1 MLACCVCAYL
11 FVPLWAISN
20 RMPEIL
26 LHYIWQKHLWAGF
39 PQYTTDGSPIEIV
52 SVGQHNTH
60 AGADFSHAHIRI
72 NGQDWVGN
80 IEIHVHASDWY
91 KHHHHTNPAYD
102 STILHVVAHADK
114 DVINSRG
121 ERITQCELQYPHDK
135 DYLGMLF
142 SHVSLE
148 DIPCGQQLLETPT
161 LLTQGWKHIL
171 LEKRLECKR
180 QAIQQ
185 LLHITQQSWA
195 HAFYITLAHNFG
207 FHTNG
212 LPFEMLAIQTPLS
225 CLQKHRNSLFQI
237 TAILLG
243 QSGLLEQGASN
254 QEPGLWEEY
263 AFLQRKFSFQPMD
276 GSLWKKARMRPQGA
290 PEVRIRQFAHLLYQS
305 EHLFANLME
314 AQTIDEMVDL
324 LSLKY
329 GNDELYARVERP
341 LPLGRKSIEILL
353 INTVIPYRYAYT
365 HSQSPISTAIHWLE
379 NIKKEDN
386 TIIRQWAMLGQ
397 MVKSA
402 ADTQALIHL
411 YQNYCQPHQCFNCQI
426 GQQVFQYQQLKLF

>member
-52 SVGQHNTH
+52 SVGQHNIH

-121 ERITQCELQYPHDK
+121 ERIPQCELQYPHDK

-148 DIPCGQQLLETPT
+148 DIPCSKQLLETPT
-161 LLTQGWKHIL
+161 LLTQGWKHTL

-243 QSGLLEQGASN
+243 QSGLLTKD
-254 QEPGLWEEY
+254 QEPGLWEE
-263 AFLQRKFSFQPMD
+263 
-276 GSLWKKARMRPQGA
+276 
-290 PEVRIRQFAHLLYQS
+290 
-305 EHLFANLME
+305 
-314 AQTIDEMVDL
+314 
-324 LSLKY
+324 
-329 GNDELYARVERP
+329 
-341 LPLGRKSIEILL
+341 
-353 INTVIPYRYAYT
+353 
-365 HSQSPISTAIHWLE
+365 
-379 NIKKEDN
+379 
-386 TIIRQWAMLGQ
+386 
-397 MVKSA
+397 
-402 ADTQALIHL
+402 
-411 YQNYCQPHQCFNCQI
+411 
-426 GQQVFQYQQLKLF
+426 